1 MIKSFFIEGLNN
13 QTQQL
18 SLNFHKDINI
28 FTGKNGCGKTTLL
41 KLLWYMSSGKIS
53 AAITEIQYKHAELT
67 TDAFFLAIDKSSE
80 SVVITYRTPKM
91 SVTQN
96 LPMQQVIDRAVRTVK
111 MENIS
116 FDIDVN
122 GNSTIFFP
130 TYRRIE
136 GGFSNRTDRHF
147 RSPMITLKEALTEVA
162 STLSSPKHMFIS
174 SISTDDLISLI
185 TREYTRISEETN
197 RLQKLQSDR
206 IISSIKDRKRYN
218 NSAEDLLNQIQIDIE
233 GMEQERQEKLK
244 PFSVLTDL
252 INKIFHE
259 KGISFVNLALG
270 GSIKHIVESD
280 KLSAGEKQM
289 LSFLCYNTF
298 SNEQIIFID
307 EPELSLHPDWQRI
320 LIPTL
325 LEQDNKNQFIIATH
339 SPFIYTKYSDK
350 EFILDRD
357 RGF

>member
-1 MIKSFFIEGLNN
+1 MIKSFIVEKLNN
-13 QTQQL
+13 QTNQFDL
-18 SLNFHKDINI
+18 CFHEDINI

-41 KLLWYMSSGKIS
+41 KLLWYMCSGKIP
-53 AAITEIQYKHAELT
+53 AAVVEIPFKRAELT
-67 TDAFFLAIDKSSE
+67 TDAFYLVIEKTSDSIQ
-80 SVVITYRTPKM
+80 ITYKTSKM
-91 SVTQN
+91 SIAQN
-96 LPMQQVIDRAVRTVK
+96 LPTKQIMERAMRTIK
-111 MENIS
+111 MANIS
-116 FDIDVN
+116 YDIDTN
-122 GNSTIFFP
+122 GDPTIFFP

-136 GGFSNRTDRHF
+136 GGFSTRIDGHF
-147 RSPMITLKEALTEVA
+147 RSPLMALKEALTDV
-162 STLSSPKHMFIS
+162 SGTMSSNRHVFIS
-174 SISTDDLISLI
+174 SISTDDLVSLV

-197 RLQKLQSDR
+197 RLQKLQSDK
-206 IISSIKDRKRYN
+206 IISLIKSRNRRKE
-218 NSAEDLLNQIQIDIE
+218 SAEVLLNQIQSDIE
-233 GMEQERQEKLK
+233 RMERERQDKLN

-270 GSIKHIVESD
+270 DIRHIVESD

-298 SNEQIIFID
+298 SNRQIIFID

-325 LEQDNKNQFIIATH
+325 LEQGNHNQFIIATH
-339 SPFIYTKYSDK
+339 SPFIYTKYSDR
-350 EFILDRD
+350 EFMLDKD

>member
-1 MIKSFFIEGLNN
+1 MIRSFYIEGLNN
-13 QTQQL
+13 QTQEFN
-18 SLNFHKDINI
+18 LNFHEDINI

-41 KLLWYMSSGKIS
+41 KLLWYMSSGKIL

-67 TDAFFLAIDKSSE
+67 TDVFFLAIDKSSD
-80 SVVITYRTPKM
+80 SVMITYRTPKM
-91 SVTQN
+91 SITQN
-96 LPMQQVIDRAVRTVK
+96 LPMQQIVERAVRTIK
-111 MENIS
+111 MANIS

-136 GGFSNRTDRHF
+136 GGFSSRTDSHF
-147 RSPMITLKEALTEVA
+147 RSPMITLKEALSEVA
-162 STLSSPKHMFIS
+162 STLSSNRHMFIS
-174 SISTDDLISLI
+174 SISTDDLVSLI

-197 RLQKLQSDR
+197 RLQKLQSDK
-206 IISSIKDRKRYN
+206 IISSIKNRKRQN
-218 NSAEDLLNQIQIDIE
+218 NNAEELLNQIQSDIE
-233 GMEQERQEKLK
+233 RMEQERQEKLK

-270 GSIKHIVESD
+270 SNIKHIIESD

-298 SNEQIIFID
+298 SNRQIIFID

-325 LEQDNKNQFIIATH
+325 LEQENKNQFIIATH

-350 EFILDRD
+350 EFMLDKD